1 MKLQVQKVNG
11 DEILKKKK
19 KKSLHPNIIYII
31 KPHGLLFY
39 KVSLKLVLYMNK
51 VENQLIAIKREN
63 TSTATE
69 ER

>member
-11 DEILKKKK
+11 DEILKKRK

-31 KPHGLLFY
+31 NPQGLLFY
-39 KVSLKLVLYMNK
+39 EVSLKLVLYMNK